1 MRRELPVLAVL
12 LGTGIASFQPCLAAA
27 SDRTKHLTVSAFGGY
42 QTYAMSDVNRAIGS
56 TLASFPG
63 SQAHKN
69 EIKSGAGFGGSLRI
83 WPSDRVFA
91 SLEFQRLLASNSG
104 SGSYLGSNYTVD
116 LDVPASSVTM
126 SAGYVPRPG
135 SALRFGL
142 CGGVGYYVTTGR
154 VVTKGPGVNDMSNLE
169 GSGFGAHGFG
179 LVMARLRGR
188 LVVEVDAGYRYAK
201 TTDVTANG
209 SRIRNADGSQAK
221 IDWSGFMGR
230 AGLTFWA
237 TDR

>member
-1 MRRELPVLAVL
+1 MRKELSAALL
-12 LGTGIASFQPCLAAA
+12 LGIGIASFQPCLAATA
-27 SDRTKHLTVSAFGGY
+27 DRTKHLTVSAFGGY
-42 QTYAMSDVNRAIGS
+42 QTYAMSDVNSAIRS

-63 SQAHKN
+63 SQADKS
-69 EIKSGAGFGGSLRI
+69 EIKNGAGFGGALRL
-83 WPSDRVFA
+83 WPSERVFA

-104 SGSYLGSNYTVD
+104 RGSYLGSNYTVD

-142 CGGVGYYVTTGR
+142 CGGVGYYVTTGHI
-154 VVTKGPGVNDMSNLE
+154 VTKGSGVNDTSHLE

-179 LVMARLRGR
+179 LLMKRITGKLD
-188 LVVEVDAGYRYAK
+188 LEVDAGYRYAK

-209 SRIRNADGSQAK
+209 SRIRNADGSLAK

-230 AGLTFWA
+230 AGLVFWA